1 MLQYCIVLCIKFFP
15 KTVESIDKPS
25 WTRLENLESF
35 IDHYIFRQVALD
47 TATSRLISTK
57 AYDQVLAAA
66 GKLTE

>member
-1 MLQYCIVLCIKFFP
+1 MVGCSFLCIKFSP
-15 KTVESIDKPS
+15 ETVESIDKPS
-25 WTRLENLESF
+25 RTRLESLESF
-35 IDHYIFRQVALD
+35 IDHYIYRVFALD